1 MYKRQ
6 TYDLYEVIALDS
18 FTALLFPKDGEIA
31 YETYQHGDTSETRGI
46 SMSVA
51 ILADLVLSFSSTWS

>member
-1 MYKRQ
+1 
-6 TYDLYEVIALDS
+6 VIALDS